1 MKHKKILSDSVYIDD
16 LQREYLYFI
25 PKDITSKPVNIVFVL
40 HGSTMTAGQMVEMT
54 GFGFNI
60 EAQKRENTIVIY
72 PQGYETY
79 WNDCRK
85 SARYAAKMK
94 NLDEVHFFRAIIER
108 LIKKFQILKSSLY
121 VTGYSNGA
129 HMVYKLAKEYPEM
142 FQAYVAICANLPI
155 KENNDCCDEQKA
167 VNMMIVN
174 GTADKIN
181 PYNGG
186 EVLVDDDANRGEVV
200 STQHTL
206 QQWKDL
212 LGQESIVETKEIMK
226 KYEEK
231 DDTQVVIYGYRSIEL
246 LKKVVLVKIEN
257 GGHVIPN
264 PYFSNWPKELGSVN
278 RDINL
283 PKYILDFFAL

>member
-1 MKHKKILSDSVYIDD
+1 
-16 LQREYLYFI
+16 
-25 PKDITSKPVNIVFVL
+25 
-40 HGSTMTAGQMVEMT
+40 
-54 GFGFNI
+54 
-60 EAQKRENTIVIY
+60 
-72 PQGYETY
+72 
-79 WNDCRK
+79 
-85 SARYAAKMK
+85 
-94 NLDEVHFFRAIIER
+94 
-108 LIKKFQILKSSLY
+108 
-121 VTGYSNGA
+121 
-129 HMVYKLAKEYPEM
+129 MVYKLAKEYPEM